1 MTATRRLDELAAEL
15 IIEIARSLWLGDMSQ
30 LAQANRRLYQI
41 IDPFLYQTDAQ
52 PYCQYALFWAA
63 RHNLPTVAERALRA
77 GTPAVSRYSEPAS
90 LRPFGQIMFDMDGV
104 KSDSSPEPFSHC
116 RTPLEIAA
124 SKGHAKVVAALL
136 RHPRPIDY
144 LDSRNAIEQAAAN
157 GHVETMNLI
166 LQYAKHAHKRVAQA
180 AEFAFCAAAKA
191 DQRAVLE
198 GLLEIREGPGY
209 VDTSAQYYHM
219 AMMEA
224 AGAGH
229 DEVWDLLSS
238 IQPLAELDANP
249 TTQFAQLARCFSTP
263 ITGKGSRGIVELV
276 SRFVSLGFDLTHEP
290 IFSSLAEQACT
301 RDNVALL
308 EVLLTC
314 SHNEQRDREMIFRQH
329 YRSPQVSKMLLAR
342 GISRDICEEVFQ
354 LSVLSQ
360 YIGGAWMTFSARHN
374 ATERMTDDAGHM
386 LHVACHG
393 ASPEIVQLLLS
404 AGSTQERR
412 NKAEWQRQ
420 WQRQEQRPLQAL
432 MYDGKENERLSIA
445 TMLLEAGA
453 DPNGKCADVGRKRD
467 DSPLYKAC
475 LRGLPMVAQLLLEY
489 GADPKYSGDGRS
501 SVLHAAC
508 LKCPDVA
515 LIQDLLE
522 RGADPTARTF
532 GGATPLH
539 EVCLARRAT
548 TRGSPMARYQI
559 AKLLIAYG
567 ADPNAENVTGA
578 TPLHYASCTTATD
591 PEDAKVALALL
602 EHGADIE
609 KRSKTGYGPP
619 LYLACSTGNLCVA
632 SVLLAQGAHL
642 SPQTLSGFSG
652 EHCSWIY
659 GRFGDRYMHE
669 LIKLLLAHGADKGM
683 LQQTILV
690 PLSRKPWA
698 FYSLRL
704 LLMRGVVPDNETT
717 IVLSNDCDGLRTEA
731 LAKALGMI
739 SVEPVG
745 SVDFDPASSVA
756 LSWPDKKMQ
765 SAHWM
770 EAEEEEDVMYY

>member
-15 IIEIARSLWLGDMSQ
+15 IIEIARNLWLGDMSQ

-41 IDPFLYQTDAQ
+41 IDAFLYQTDAQ

-77 GTPAVSRYSEPAS
+77 GTHAVSRYSEPAA

-104 KSDSSPEPFSHC
+104 KSDSSPELFS
-116 RTPLEIAA
+116 RYRAPLDIAA
-124 SKGHAKVVAALL
+124 SKGHIKVVAALL
-136 RHPRPIDY
+136 RHPQPIEH
-144 LDSRNAIEQAAAN
+144 LDVQTAIAQAAAN
-157 GHVETMNLI
+157 GHVETMSLI
-166 LQYAKHAHKRVAQA
+166 LRYAKHARERVAQA
-180 AEFAFCAAAKA
+180 VEIAFCAAAKA

-198 GLLEIREGPGY
+198 RLFDIREGPAS
-209 VDTSAQYYHM
+209 VDTFAQYYRI
-219 AMMEA
+219 AMMGA

-238 IQPLAELDANP
+238 IQPLAELDADP
-249 TTQFAQLARCFSTP
+249 ATQYAQLARCFGMSV
-263 ITGKGSRGIVELV
+263 TGKGSRGIIELFN
-276 SRFVSLGFDLTHEP
+276 RFISLGFDLTREP
-290 IFSSLAEQACT
+290 ILSSLVDQACA

-308 EVLLTC
+308 EVLLTY
-314 SHNEQRDREMIFRQH
+314 SRNEQRDREVIFRHH

-342 GISRDICEEVFQ
+342 GISRDTCEEVFQ

-360 YIGGAWMTFSARHN
+360 CIGGAWMTFSAMHN
-374 ATERMTDDAGHM
+374 ATGRMTDDAGHM
-386 LHVACHG
+386 LHVACHE

-404 AGSTQERR
+404 VGSPQERR
-412 NKAEWQRQ
+412 DKAEWQEQ
-420 WQRQEQRPLQAL
+420 GQRNGQRPLQAL
-432 MYDGKENERLSIA
+432 MYDGKENERFSIA

-453 DPNGKCADVGRKRD
+453 DPNNKCADVGRKRD
-467 DSPLYKAC
+467 DSPLYRAC
-475 LRGLPMVAQLLLEY
+475 LWGLPMVAQLLLEY
-489 GADPKYSGDGRS
+489 GADPKYWGDGRS
-501 SVLHAAC
+501 SVLHTAC

-539 EVCLARRAT
+539 EVCLARRAS

-578 TPLHYASCTTATD
+578 TPLHYASFTTATD

-609 KRSKTGYGPP
+609 KRSKNGYGPP

-632 SVLLAQGAHL
+632 SVLLAHGAHL

-659 GRFGDRYMHE
+659 DRFGDRYMHE
-669 LIKLLLAHGADKGM
+669 SIKLLLAYGADKGM
-683 LQQTILV
+683 LQQAILV
-690 PLSRKPWA
+690 PLSRKLWT

-704 LLMRGVVPDNETT
+704 LLMRGVVPDHETT
-717 IVLSNDCDGLRTEA
+717 IVMSKNCDGLRTEA

-739 SVEPVG
+739 SIEPVG
-745 SVDFDPASSVA
+745 SFDFNPASSVA
-756 LSWPDKKMQ
+756 LSWPDEKMQ
-765 SAHWM
+765 SACWM
-770 EAEEEEDVMYY
+770 EAEEEEDVLYY